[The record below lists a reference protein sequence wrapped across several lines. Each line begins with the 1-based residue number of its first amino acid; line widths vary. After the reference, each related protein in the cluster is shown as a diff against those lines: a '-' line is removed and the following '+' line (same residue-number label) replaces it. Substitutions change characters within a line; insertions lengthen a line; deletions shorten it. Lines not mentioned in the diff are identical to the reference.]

1 MNRRFFSTIASEL
14 ANRAT
19 MSTLSL
25 VSPASA
31 DLREQLSS
39 LLNEPPGAPGSFVA
53 PPVCEALFDWERAAA
68 TMNDLVARGLLPA
81 DLVTSMDG
89 PPEKYV
95 DDRFART
102 WRPYRHQVAAWEA
115 LSQREPKSVIVTTGT
130 ASGKTECFLVPI
142 LADLSRELQRT
153 QGPLEGVRA
162 LFLYPLNSLINS
174 QRDRLLAWTHAYG
187 ERLRFCLY
195 NGATPHELP
204 TLEQS
209 ETPSEVRSRK
219 LLHQNPPPI
228 LVTNATMLEFM
239 MVRSEDAAIVERS
252 KGKLRWVVLDEAHTY
267 VGSTA
272 AEIALLLR
280 RVLHAFGVTP
290 AEVRFVATSAT
301 IGSGEE
307 TKRRLQHY
315 LADLAGVPAERVV
328 VVDGARSRP
337 PLPIEI
343 AGQHAPLPSSVEL
356 DELDDVGEVARRLA
370 ANPMFRSARAMLQEG
385 PRRISDVADTLGLEG
400 PRRNEE
406 ALGLLDHASRAS
418 LGAKDGSLLPLRMH
432 FFMRTQPGIFACCNA
447 HCPSRPTGADRDWAF
462 GRVYLERR
470 AQCDHC
476 KSLVFPIVFCS
487 GCGEAYLSARED
499 KNTLVPAEWSACAID
514 DDETLDIDAAN
525 EEASDGLEGRARLLA
540 GPAGSNR
547 ESAPTTYDAST
558 GEMAANT
565 KTSSVCYEP
574 PLEQGVPRCGRCGE
588 KESRT
593 RELFRGVRAGAAFL
607 LGVAIPSVLEQL
619 PCDESATRRPASGRK
634 LITFTDSRGG
644 TARFALKS
652 QLEAERNYVRALIY
666 HKLWERAVQHDDS
679 TLTEIALLRAQ
690 VKTPGLPG
698 VLLRAARAQL
708 AAFEAE
714 TRAPELRWEDV
725 RTYLANEHVVS
736 VWIRESLRAR
746 YPGVHLSERDMADI
760 VMLRELMRRP
770 KRQNSLETLGLIR
783 LRYPALERTAQA
795 APPSWSA
802 RGFSVAQWVEF
813 LEGTV
818 DFFVRSHGAVS
829 GVDNSLL
836 RWMGIRFGQP
846 VIVAPGEKGETNV
859 AYPWPTAVEGKRPH
873 RIARFLARALGF
885 DISNAADRGEMNE
898 LLERAWRDVSGR
910 LLHQSSGGYRLDL
923 QQAVLTPVVDGYI
936 CPITR
941 RVLHSTLLGFSPFQT
956 ERWASSEPCA
966 PVTMPRLRYPFGTEH
981 GRREPEKVRTWLQE
995 DPLVIAARAAGVWT
1009 DFSDRIASFPDS
1021 LYFQTGEHSA
1031 QQSKARLEQLEKSF
1045 RRGDVNILSCS
1056 TTMEMGV
1063 NLGGLMAV
1071 ALNNAPPGPANY
1083 LQRAGRAA
1091 RRGQSRAVAL
1101 TMCQGTAHGEA
1112 VFKDPTWPFTA
1123 PLTVPAVSLRSDRIV
1138 VRHIHSLLMSYF
1150 LRARG
1155 VTDAQRL
1162 TSGVF
1167 LIGEAGEVAV
1177 VDQFLAWIVGD
1188 APSLAALKEGLNH
1201 LLARTSLQG
1210 SQSGLFEGALNS
1222 LIDIRDRWRAQYD
1235 ALKLELEQAG
1245 GSPRRDGPHSAVA
1258 RAIWIQMTRLTDE
1271 YLLRFLATEGFL
1283 PAYGFPLHVVPFVTT
1298 TAEQLRSERE
1308 RGEDAYGQTRGYPSR
1323 HVAQALN
1330 EYAPGNSIV
1339 LDGVVY
1345 KSSGVTL
1352 SWHRPAKDEGEQ
1364 REIQAFR
1371 TAWRCRTCGAAG
1383 SVLGGAFV
1391 GSCTQCGRDDI
1402 ATVPYLVPSGFA
1414 VDIRATP
1421 HNDVSQV
1428 EYIPRNRAWLSA
1440 GSKPWVNLSTSR
1452 IGRYRY
1458 DADGFIFHHSRG
1470 ITGHGY
1476 AICLHCGYA
1485 AAEPHPA
1492 GSTSANDPPRG
1503 FDRHRRLRGGK
1514 QDERAGHQCVGAAG
1528 GFGVRRHH
1536 QLGSDARTDII
1547 ELQLAAP
1554 SGEFVTDD
1562 AVATSVAVALR
1573 EALAREMGIDVR
1585 EIGWDVQPGV
1595 PRDGRRSIFL
1605 FDMAEGGA
1613 GYVGAVPNLLP
1624 QLLQRAQQF
1633 LRCPRGC
1640 DSACHACLLAYDTAD
1655 SSELLNR
1662 HHALKFVTDEFVMCA
1677 SLPPSHKVFGEN
1689 TRFEPAALMQ
1699 ASLLAAQHA
1708 GLKEVRVYVDGPG
1721 NAASLDPSWPLWP
1734 FLVRWHTHGLDVQ
1747 IVMTRRLLDDL
1758 NWQERNALANQL
1770 EGTGLELRLIDSP
1783 RMVGDR
1789 FVALEMGTTQRSH
1802 RWAVSDVS
1810 MLCPGPDWGEP
1821 TESGDSVVV
1830 QVEEPL
1836 EPAPGELLPVS
1847 HVRVP
1852 VPGTVVVVNAGQQ
1865 LNGLVG
1871 GFGSRLLGQISRHAS
1886 ALMARLATSP
1896 ALTSMIYSDRYLK
1909 SPLSVRMLAE
1919 VLRHLA
1925 TLPGGLGPSTRIVVR
1940 STFDHR
1946 DVARAQGM
1954 TANWPSADLQREV
1967 TKKVI
1972 EILTAKSA
1980 VVEIGDKLTLPH
1992 HRFLRLEWAD
2002 GRASEIRLDQGFSG
2016 MQVAGRTMPFDM
2028 SRSAAVQAHAL
2039 AQVSLN
2045 IAPHGSESAP
2055 IYVVQP

>member
-1 MNRRFFSTIASEL
+1 
-14 ANRAT
+14 

-39 LLNEPPGAPGSFVA
+39 LLNEPPGAPGSFLA
-53 PPVCEALFDWERAAA
+53 PPVGEALFDWERAPV
-68 TMNDLVARGLLPA
+68 TMDDLVTRGLLPS
-81 DLVTSMDG
+81 DLVSSMDA
-89 PPEKYV
+89 PPEKYL

-102 WRPYRHQVAAWEA
+102 WQPYRHQVAAWEA
-115 LSQREPKSVIVTTGT
+115 LSQREPRSVIVTTGT

-142 LADLSRELQRT
+142 LADLARELRSSR
-153 QGPLEGVRA
+153 GPLDGVRA
-162 LFLYPLNSLINS
+162 LFLYPLNALINS

-195 NGATPHELP
+195 NGATPHEVP
-204 TLEQS
+204 AIEQS

-219 LLHQNPPPI
+219 LLHKNPPPI

-239 MVRSEDAAIVERS
+239 MVRSEDAPIIERS

-280 RVLHAFGVTP
+280 RVLHAFDVAP
-290 AEVRFVATSAT
+290 SEVRFVATSAT

-315 LADLAGVPAERVV
+315 LADLAGVSPERVV

-337 PLPIEI
+337 GLPPEI
-343 AGQHAPLPSSVEL
+343 ANQSQRLPSSVEL
-356 DELDDVGEVARRLA
+356 DELDDASEIARRLA
-370 ANPMFRSARAMLQEG
+370 ANPLFRSARALLQEG
-385 PRRISDVADTLGLEG
+385 PQRIERVAEALGLEG

-406 ALGLLDHASRAS
+406 AVALLDHASRAS
-418 LGAKDGSLLPLRMH
+418 LGAEHGSLLPLRMH
-432 FFMRTQPGIFACCNA
+432 LFMRTQPGIFACCNSQ
-447 HCPSRPTGADRDWAF
+447 CPARPTGSCRDWTF
-462 GRVYLERR
+462 GRAYLERR
-470 AQCDHC
+470 GRCDHC
-476 KSLVFPIVFCS
+476 HSLVFPVVLCS

-499 KNTLVPAEWSACAID
+499 RNTLIPAEWSGVAID
-514 DDETLDIDAAN
+514 DDEALDDDGAN
-525 EEASDGLEGRARLLA
+525 KEESKGVEGQPRLLA
-540 GPAGSNR
+540 GPTGRDR
-547 ESAPTTYDAST
+547 EVSPST
-558 GEMAANT
+558 LDPATGAIGANSS
-565 KTSSVCYEP
+565 TSCAFYEP
-574 PLEQGVPRCGRCGE
+574 PLEDGVPRCGRCGE
-588 KESRT
+588 KESTT
-593 RELFRGVRAGAAFL
+593 RELFRGVRAGAPFL

-619 PCDESATRRPASGRK
+619 PRDERETRHPASGRK

-666 HKLWERAVQHDDS
+666 HKLWERAARHDAT
-679 TLTEIALLRAQ
+679 TLGEIAQLRAQ
-690 VKTPGLPG
+690 VEMPGLPPA
-698 VLLRAARAQL
+698 LIRAARTQL

-714 TRAPELRWEDV
+714 HRAPELRWEDV

-736 VWIRESLRAR
+736 VWMRESLRAR
-746 YPGVHLSERDMADI
+746 YPGVNLSERDMSDI

-770 KRQNSLETLGLIR
+770 KRQNSLETLGLVR
-783 LRYPALERTAQA
+783 LRYPALERTIHV
-795 APPSWSA
+795 APPSWAA
-802 RGFSVAQWVEF
+802 RGFSVKQWTEF
-813 LEGTV
+813 LEGII

-829 GVDNSLL
+829 GLDNSLL

-846 VIVAPGEKGETNV
+846 VIVAPGEKGERNV
-859 AYPWPTAVEGKRPH
+859 AYPWPTASEGKRPH
-873 RIARFLARALGF
+873 RIARLLALALRL
-885 DISNAADRGEMNE
+885 DTTNRADRDEMNE
-898 LLERAWRDVSGR
+898 LLERAWRDVLTSR
-910 LLHQSSGGYRLDL
+910 LLHQSPEGYRLDL
-923 QQAVLTPVVDGYI
+923 RESVLTPIVDGYI

-941 RVLHSTLLGFSPFQT
+941 RVLPSTLLGFSPFQT
-956 ERWASSEPCA
+956 ERWASSEPCV

-981 GRREPEKVRTWLQE
+981 GRREPEKVRAWLQE
-995 DPLVIAARAAGVWT
+995 DSHVVAARTAGVWT
-1009 DFSDRIASFPDS
+1009 DFSDRIAAFPDT

-1071 ALNNAPPGPANY
+1071 ALNNTPPGPANY

-1101 TMCQGTAHGEA
+1101 TMCQGSAHGEA
-1112 VFKDPTWPFTA
+1112 VFKDPTWPFTT

-1138 VRHIHSLLMSYF
+1138 VRHIHSLLLSYF
-1150 LRARG
+1150 LRVQG
-1155 VTDAQRL
+1155 VKDAQRL
-1162 TSGVF
+1162 TSGAF
-1167 LIGEAGEVAV
+1167 LVAEDGTVAV
-1177 VDQFLAWIVGD
+1177 VDQFLAWIEGE
-1188 APSLAALKEGLNH
+1188 APALASLKEGLDY
-1201 LLARTSLQG
+1201 LLART
-1210 SQSGLFEGALNS
+1210 GLEGARAGIFEVALTS
-1222 LIDIRDRWRAQYD
+1222 LVEIRDRWRAQYN
-1235 ALKLELEQAG
+1235 ALKDELAKAG
-1245 GSPRRDGPHSAVA
+1245 GAPRRNSPSTAIA

-1308 RGEDAYGQTRGYPSR
+1308 RGEDSYGQVRGYPSR

-1352 SWHRPAKDEGEQ
+1352 SWHRPPQEEGEQ

-1383 SVLGGAFV
+1383 SVLGGALV
-1391 GSCTQCGRDDI
+1391 GNCARCGKDDI
-1402 ATVPYLVPSGFA
+1402 STVPYLVPSGFA

-1428 EYIPRNRAWLSA
+1428 EYIPRMRAWLSA
-1440 GSKPWVNLSTSR
+1440 GSKPWANLSTSR

-1485 AAEPHPA
+1485 AAEPHA
-1492 GSTSANDPPRG
+1492 ADSATAAELPKG

-1514 QDERAGHQCVGAAG
+1514 GEDQAGHQCDGAAG

-1547 ELQLAAP
+1547 ELQLASPLGA
-1554 SGEFVTDD
+1554 FITDET
-1562 AVATSVAVALR
+1562 VATSLAVALR

-1624 QLLQRAQQF
+1624 QLLRRAQQF
-1633 LRCPRGC
+1633 LSCPRGC

-1655 SSELLNR
+1655 FVEFLNR
-1662 HHALKFVTDEFVMCA
+1662 HRALEFVTDELVLSA
-1677 SLPPSHKVFGEN
+1677 SLPPSHQVFGEN
-1689 TRFEPAALMQ
+1689 TRFEPAPLTQ
-1699 ASLLAAQHA
+1699 ASLLVAQQV
-1708 GLKEVRVYVDGPG
+1708 GLGEVRVYVDGTG
-1721 NAASLDPSWPLWP
+1721 AEASLEPSWPLWP
-1734 FLVRWHTHGLDVQ
+1734 FLVRWRTQGLAVQ
-1747 IVMTRRLLDDL
+1747 IVVTRRLLEDL

-1770 EGTGLELRLIDSP
+1770 EGTGLELRRIDSP

-1789 FVALEMGTTQRSH
+1789 FVALEMGTTQRAH

-1810 MLCPGPDWGEP
+1810 MLCPGADWGEP
-1821 TESGDSVVV
+1821 TEAGDSVVV
-1830 QVEEPL
+1830 QLEQPL
-1836 EPAPGELLPVS
+1836 EPAPGKLLAVS
-1847 HVRVP
+1847 DVRVP
-1852 VPGTVVVVNAGQQ
+1852 VPGTVVVVNPGQQ

-1871 GFGSRLLGQISRHAS
+1871 GFGSRFFGQIGRHAS

-1896 ALTSMIYSDRYLK
+1896 ALASVTYSDRYMK

-1919 VLRHLA
+1919 VLRHLT
-1925 TLPGGLGPSTRIVVR
+1925 TLPGGLGTNTQVVVR
-1940 STFDHR
+1940 SSFDYR
-1946 DVARAQGM
+1946 DFGRAQGM
-1954 TANWPSADLQREV
+1954 TASWPSADLQREV
-1967 TKKVI
+1967 TERVI
-1972 EILTAKSA
+1972 ETLTAKK
-1980 VVEIGDKLTLPH
+1980 VTVEVGDKFTMPH

-2002 GRASEIRLDQGFSG
+2002 GRASEIRLDQGLSG
-2016 MQVAGRTMPFDM
+2016 MQVAGRAVPFDT
-2028 SRSAAVQAHAL
+2028 SRPAVGQAQAL
-2039 AQVSLN
+2039 AQISLN
-2045 IAPHGSESAP
+2045 IVPYSSDAAP
-2055 IYVVQP
+2055 IYVIQP